1 MNKNVI
7 NLFEEASTKGLDKVD
22 DESLGQL
29 GADCTRLQQIQE
41 QMGIID
47 SQLKQLK
54 DEEQNLNDSITDL
67 LISKNL
73 SELRLANGAKVS
85 TKEMLYCKISE
96 ANRNDAHTWIR
107 GQGDGDIIKN
117 LVSVDFKKGEDKLA
131 EKFKELA
138 KDSGLVPNESS
149 SVHPSTLRSY
159 LNSKLKEGVNFDEKL
174 FGVYRINKVNI
185 K

>member
-7 NLFEEASTKGLDKVD
+7 NLFEEASIQGLDKID

-29 GADCTRLQQIQE
+29 GVDCTRLQHIQQQI
-41 QMGIID
+41 GIIET
-47 SQLKQLK
+47 QVKALK

-67 LISKNL
+67 LTSKNL
-73 SELRLANGAKVS
+73 SELRLANGAKVT